1 MITEIRALC
10 LGLFVTAV
18 LARVISNSGF
28 DKRPTPILSNSFNFE
43 VLSFL
48 FFVVRRQI
56 YFHFDLPDTNFTV
69 FDPCRIHLVYFFA
82 MQRLG
87 LAGEYPSRIEKLMII
102 ERHKQH

>member
-18 LARVISNSGF
+18 LARGISNSGF
-28 DKRPTPILSNSFNFE
+28 DKRPTPVLSTSFNSE

-48 FFVVRRQI
+48 LFVVRQQI
-56 YFHFDLPDTNFTV
+56 EFHFDLPDERFTV
-69 FDPCRIHLVYFFA
+69 FAPCRIHLVYSFA

-87 LAGEYPSRIEKLMII
+87 LAREYPSRITTLEII
-102 ERHKQH
+102 KRRKQH